1 MFPQVAIKFFE
12 SRSKGPVT
20 FEAPVAAA
28 PAPAP
33 VAPVK
38 PAAAPA
44 AAPAPVVSAAP
55 AAASAGGASSYV
67 VNVDSKDFKVVCEF
81 KFELQK
87 VDSGS

>member
-1 MFPQVAIKFFE
+1 MAIKFFE
-12 SRSKGPVT
+12 TRSKGPVT

-33 VAPVK
+33 VAPTK
-38 PAAAPA
+38 PA
-44 AAPAPVVSAAP
+44 AAPAPVVPAAP

-67 VNVDSKDFKVVCEF
+67 VNLDSKDFKVVCEF

>member
-1 MFPQVAIKFFE
+1 MAIKFFE
-12 SRSKGPVT
+12 TRSKGPVT

-33 VAPVK
+33 VAPAK
-38 PAAAPA
+38 PVPAPA
-44 AAPAPVVSAAP
+44 PAPAPVVSAAS

-87 VDSGS
+87 IDSGS

>member
-1 MFPQVAIKFFE
+1 MAIKFFE
-12 SRSKGPVT
+12 TRSKGPVT

-33 VAPVK
+33 VAPTK
-38 PAAAPA
+38 PAAA
-44 AAPAPVVSAAP
+44 AAPAPVVSAAR

>member
-1 MFPQVAIKFFE
+1 MAIKFFE
-12 SRSKGPVT
+12 TRSKGPVT

-33 VAPVK
+33 VAPAK
-38 PAAAPA
+38 PAAAP
-44 AAPAPVVSAAP
+44 APAPVVSAAP
-55 AAASAGGASSYV
+55 AAASTGGASSYV

>member
-1 MFPQVAIKFFE
+1 MNKSLLLAALLALSVTAC
-12 SRSKGPVT
+12 SKK
-20 FEAPVAAA
+20 EA

-33 VAPVK
+33 TPAPV
-38 PAAAPA
+38 AAPA

-87 VDSGS
+87 IDSGS